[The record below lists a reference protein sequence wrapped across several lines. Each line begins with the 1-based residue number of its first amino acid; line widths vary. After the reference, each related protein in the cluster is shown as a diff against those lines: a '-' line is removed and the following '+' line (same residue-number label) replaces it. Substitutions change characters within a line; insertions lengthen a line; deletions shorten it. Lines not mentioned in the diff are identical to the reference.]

1 MLRSLAAALVL
12 VSMPQTVLGLGLGT
26 LDQLSVLNEPYDG
39 RVEILGVEGSEL
51 GGVRVQLADETQ
63 FERAKIRRD
72 GEILQLRFKVVDAAN
87 DPGYVQISSSDAIRA
102 PDLRF
107 LLELSWANGLVVRE
121 YAVSLRPPRSDP
133 AQAVLPSATTP
144 PASGVVAMPK
154 VPAVLGVQSSNK
166 VESVLGPVEV
176 NDTLWSLASAN
187 RPDDSTS
194 VQQMMLAL
202 LLANPRAF
210 GNDNINILKRG
221 TVLRIP
227 NESEISAMSR
237 AEAMA
242 EIRRHDDLW
251 NVSNSSPTGV
261 LVEARLDKAPNVEQ
275 ESVAETARVH
285 AVEPAADD
293 RVNPRLE
300 LVAPEGGDAA
310 GAISLDDAFADGT
323 LAREE
328 LDAQVQENID
338 LRTRIAEANE
348 IIGLMSRQIDM
359 KDDELA
365 ALQARLSEAG
375 ISAHTDPVVH
385 VEVSGSAGAQNT
397 VEEMRPIASTDIVV
411 DFDDAL
417 GGEPD
422 SAGSLLGG
430 FIPQR
435 ILNTIPG
442 GANTVFATLGILL
455 LIAFEM
461 LAKLFRGGQKESHGR
476 IVSEINDDEDLN
488 SSEETDSVDF
498 ESQVRS
504 ENSLSVPDS
513 SDTVSLQEPPGI
525 REDSREFGLSL
536 HSSQLDELAI
546 SDDTIGGIEPAT
558 NDESERAFEPTAEKT
573 LESREYLHESV
584 VDGVT
589 DSDLSDQSSEL
600 TPSVS
605 DSSDG
610 PGMTPDEEESV
621 LLPVYPE
628 VDGESEAS
636 EIDTMLNLAKAYIE
650 LGDSDYARSI
660 LDQVARVGSDIQQAE
675 ARRLIEQLT

>member
-26 LDQLSVLNEPYDG
+26 LNQLSVLNEPYDG
-39 RVEILGVEGSEL
+39 RVEIFGVEGSEL
-51 GGVRVQLADETQ
+51 GGARVQLADETQ
-63 FERAKIRRD
+63 FELAKIRRD

-87 DPGYVQISSSDAIRA
+87 GPGYVQISSSDAIRV

-133 AQAVLPSATTP
+133 AQAVLPSATAT

-154 VPAVLGVQSSNK
+154 VPALLSVQSSNK
-166 VESVLGPVEV
+166 VESVLAPVEV

-227 NESEISAMSR
+227 NESEISAMSQ

-242 EIRRHDDLW
+242 EIRRHDNLW
-251 NVSNSSPTGV
+251 NVSYSSPTGV
-261 LVEARLDKAPNVEQ
+261 LVEARLDEAPNVEQ

-310 GAISLDDAFADGT
+310 GATPPDDAFADGT

-348 IIGLMSRQIDM
+348 IIALMSRQIDM

-375 ISAHTDPVVH
+375 ISAHPDPVVDA
-385 VEVSGSAGAQNT
+385 EVSRPADAQNT
-397 VEEMRPIASTDIVV
+397 AEETRPLASTDIVV

-422 SAGSLLGG
+422 SAGSLLSG

-435 ILNTIPG
+435 ILNIIPG

-461 LAKLFRGGQKESHGR
+461 LAKLFRGGQKEAHGR

-488 SSEETDSVDF
+488 SSEENDSADF
-498 ESQVRS
+498 ELQVRP
-504 ENSLSVPDS
+504 EDSLSVPDS
-513 SDTVSLQEPPGI
+513 SDTVSLQEPLGN
-525 REDSREFGLSL
+525 REDSLEFGLSL

-558 NDESERAFEPTAEKT
+558 NDESENEFERTAEET
-573 LESREYLHESV
+573 LESREYLYESV

-589 DSDLSDQSSEL
+589 DSDLSDQNSEL
-600 TPSVS
+600 TPS
-605 DSSDG
+605 SSDTG
-610 PGMTPDEEESV
+610 DGQGMTPDEEESV

-628 VDGESEAS
+628 VNGESDAS